1 MTFSEVEVEY
11 YSACEKEILLPT
23 STWMNLGDVMLGE
36 ISQTQKDKCC
46 VIPFLWGVWKLTE
59 SGLVMFNS
67 LWPHGVYSPW
77 SSPGQNTGVGSPSL
91 LQGIFPIQGLNWG
104 LPHCRW
110 ILYQLSQQG
119 SPRILEWVAYPFSR
133 GSFWPRNRTRVS
145 YIAGRFFTSWA
156 TREAHEVSIAA

>member
-1 MTFSEVEVEY
+1 MTFSKVEVEY
-11 YSACEKEILLPT
+11 YSAYEKEILLPT
-23 STWMNLGDVMLGE
+23 STWMNCGDVVLGE
-36 ISQTQKDKCC
+36 ISQTQKDKYC
-46 VIPFLWGVWKLTE
+46 VIPFLWGVWKLSE
-59 SGLVMFNS
+59 SGLVMSNS

-145 YIAGRFFTSWA
+145 YIAGRFFTSCA

>member
-1 MTFSEVEVEY
+1 MNFSEVEVEY

-23 STWMNLGDVMLGE
+23 STWMKLGDVILGE
-36 ISQTQKDKCC
+36 ISQTWKDKYC
-46 VIPFLWGVWKLTE
+46 VIPFLWDVWKLSE
-59 SGLVMFNS
+59 SCLVMANS
-67 LWPHGVYSPW
+67 LWPHGLYSPW
-77 SSPGQNTGVGSPSL
+77 SSPGQNTGVGGPSL

-133 GSFWPRNRTRVS
+133 GSFWSRNWTRVS